1 MFLSRKGLSTCC
13 CVSLLPVTGVMF
25 CQGKV
30 KHLLASYFVRVRV
43 KHLLLFIFV
52 ACDQR
57 HVFIVLQDCVKPE
70 CVDVS
75 AYIMRKMNRS
85 ADPCV
90 DFYSYS
96 CGGWESTTFI
106 PPEHAKYDT
115 FAEVHTNNEVIL
127 KRVSF
132 LGACGVDWV

>member
-1 MFLSRKGLSTCC
+1 M
-13 CVSLLPVTGVMF
+13 
-25 CQGKV
+25 
-30 KHLLASYFVRVRV
+30 
-43 KHLLLFIFV
+43 LLFTFV

-57 HVFIVLQDCVKPE
+57 DVFIGLQDCVKPE

-75 AYIMRKMNRS
+75 AYIMRKMNHS

-106 PPEHAKYDT
+106 PPEYAKYDT
-115 FAEVHTNNEVIL
+115 FAEVRTNNEVIL

-132 LGACGVDWV
+132 LGSCRVLTGFEFPMAFFMCGEKKMWRNMGSQGLEKVQNGYNFFLLHF